1 MTPSVVLVDKKIKTE
16 NSNYLTIIKMDSI
29 LDIIINIK
37 II

>member
-29 LDIIINIK
+29 LAIIINIK